1 MKKTLFILLMTILFI
16 VSGCN
21 TTDKVQQSDSQERII
36 SLIPSNTE
44 ILYDLGVY
52 KEIIGVSTVDDY
64 PKQVKDKEKFD
75 GMKLDYEAILK
86 AKPTIVFAHQ
96 SMEKAQEKTLQKL
109 KSKGIKV
116 VVVHDANSFDAL
128 YKSIEQIAS
137 VTHKEAE
144 GKAMI
149 KDIKRQIQ
157 ETAIKY
163 KKDVQG
169 KKVFLEI
176 SSHPDIYT
184 GGNHTL
190 MNDLLKQLGAVNIF
204 SGIEGYQ
211 AVSTEAIV
219 KKNPDIIISTSG
231 LSNKALIKEVKSRNG
246 FKHVEA
252 VKQNQIYAVDPDTVS
267 RPGPRIA
274 QGMETIAQA
283 IANEK

>member
-1 MKKTLFILLMTILFI
+1 MKKTLFILMISILML
-16 VSGCN
+16 VAGCN
-21 TTDKVQQSDSQERII
+21 AERPEQSDTKERII

-44 ILYDLGVY
+44 ILYDLGVD
-52 KEIIGVSTVDDY
+52 KDIIGVSSVDDY
-64 PKQVKDKEKFD
+64 PEQVKNKEKFD

-86 AKPTIVFAHQ
+86 AKPTIVFAHE

-116 VVVHDANSFDAL
+116 VVVNDADSFDAL
-128 YKSIEQIAS
+128 YKSIGQIAS
-137 VTHKEAE
+137 VVDKEAE
-144 GKAMI
+144 GKALI
-149 KDIKRQIQ
+149 KNIKKQIE
-157 ETAIKY
+157 ETAMKY
-163 KKDVQG
+163 KKDVHG

-231 LSNKALIKEVKSRNG
+231 LSKEALNKEVKSRNG
-246 FKHVEA
+246 FKNVEA
-252 VKQNQIYAVDPDTVS
+252 VKQDQIYAVDPDTVS

-274 QGMETIAQA
+274 QGMETIAKA
-283 IANEK
+283 ISDEK